1 MPQRL
6 RFLDASEWQ
15 GRPPWAPILALGY
28 FGAIVKAGEHEHEDP
43 SFLFNAAQLDKA
55 GARLRGAYYF
65 GHPGEDPVDAARWFL
80 GTAARRGIKPTT
92 PGTVYVLDLETA
104 DGRSPAEVDSW
115 ASSFLGEL
123 HRLGAHPG
131 RTMLY
136 TDVGFADS
144 RAGSFD
150 LVRRLGVP
158 LWIADVGVP
167 APRLPRGWER
177 WTAWQFSWTD
187 HPRPG
192 LTADESFLAGT
203 EADVLAWLGYPRHAA
218 PELTHHVPA
227 SDLPAGTSV
236 TVRDPAAWS
245 PWYSEL
251 LAWLKAHKVKP

>member
-6 RFLDASEWQ
+6 RVLDASEWQ

-115 ASSFLGEL
+115 APSFLGEL
-123 HRLGAHPG
+123 HRLGAVGREQDRIAGPGQNPHRQVSHHRLVFGDQDAHPG
-131 RTMLY
+131 R
-136 TDVGFADS
+136 V
-144 RAGSFD
+144 
-150 LVRRLGVP
+150 
-158 LWIADVGVP
+158 
-167 APRLPRGWER
+167 
-177 WTAWQFSWTD
+177 
-187 HPRPG
+187 
-192 LTADESFLAGT
+192 
-203 EADVLAWLGYPRHAA
+203 
-218 PELTHHVPA
+218 
-227 SDLPAGTSV
+227 
-236 TVRDPAAWS
+236 
-245 PWYSEL
+245 
-251 LAWLKAHKVKP
+251 